1 MQLRWENKDLMDGD
15 GVTSGGRQQQADT
28 SWAKTGFD
36 KEASLNLV
44 DIYSNKKDAVMRQQ

>member
-15 GVTSGGRQQQADT
+15 GITSGGRQQQADT